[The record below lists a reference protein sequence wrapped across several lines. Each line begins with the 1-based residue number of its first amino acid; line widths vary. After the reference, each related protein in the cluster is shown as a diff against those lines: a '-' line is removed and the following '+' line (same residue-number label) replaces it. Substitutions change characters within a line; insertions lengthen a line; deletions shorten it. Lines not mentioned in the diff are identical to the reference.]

1 MSSSFLANAPGLGVN
16 YSLYAVPV
24 GWLVSYVLPNLRYR
38 MLADRAARHLSSG
51 LLMLPTR
58 PVPEPTTMP

>member
-24 GWLVSYVLPNLRYR
+24 GWLVSLVFPGIKEI
-38 MLADRAARHLSSG
+38 LANRTVRHLCFG
-51 LLMLPTR
+51 PHMPPTR
-58 PVPEPTTMP
+58 PVPELTTML

>member
-24 GWLVSYVLPNLRYR
+24 GWLVSSVFLVIEG
-38 MLADRAARHLSSG
+38 MLANRAVRHLCFG
-51 LLMLPTR
+51 PHIPPTR
-58 PVPEPTTMP
+58 PVPELTTMP